1 MLDVAPGHL
10 KIVRDILREH
20 VPDRTVWAFGSRTK
34 GTARR
39 YSDLDLAILGEAP
52 LTLGQRG
59 AIQEAFSE
67 SDLPFRVDLL
77 DWATTSPG
85 FRSLIEQ
92 DRIVVQAGD

>member
-1 MLDVAPGHL
+1 MLDFAPGHL

-20 VPDRTVWAFGSRTK
+20 VPSRTVWAFGSRTK

-52 LTLGQRG
+52 LTLGQPC

-77 DWATTSPG
+77 DWATTAPS
-85 FRSLIEQ
+85 FRLLVEQ